1 MQRIG
6 RVATGLLLLLC
17 ACTRVADRPL
27 KVGTNPW
34 AGSEPLYLARELG
47 LYPTQPVHLV
57 EFTSAHQLARAF
69 RNGVI
74 DAAAVPLI
82 EVLRFE
88 HLGQHPRVVLVLD
101 SSHGTDCLLARP
113 ELESLPALKGK
124 RVAHADL
131 PSSRALLTRLT
142 DAAGLLPEDLHEVVL
157 STEAQEAALRKG
169 KVDAVLTSAPACARL
184 MAAGAHPLF
193 DSSQPPDELV
203 DVVIVREEY
212 LAAHPQQVDSLL
224 KGWFAALEHYRT
236 HPDEDAQRMAPRLGL
251 DAEHFQKTLLGMRL
265 ADENEQ
271 RLHLMGQE
279 PRLRATVERLGA
291 MMLHAQ
297 ALSVPPDAAGLID
310 PAPLDR
316 VLAGRE
322 EP

>member
-1 MQRIG
+1 MQGIG
-6 RVATGLLLLLC
+6 RVATGLLVLLC

-47 LYPTQPVHLV
+47 LYPSQPVHLV
-57 EFTSAHQLARAF
+57 EFTSARQLARAF

-101 SSHGTDCLLARP
+101 SSHGADCLLARP
-113 ELESLPALKGK
+113 EVESLAALKGK

-131 PSSRALLTRLT
+131 PSTHYMLARLT
-142 DAAGLLPEDLHEVVL
+142 ESAGLSPDDVHEVVL
-157 STEAQEAALRKG
+157 PAEAQENALRKG

-184 MAAGAHPLF
+184 AGEGAHPLF
-193 DSSQPPDELV
+193 DSSRIPGELV
-203 DVVIVREEY
+203 DVIIVREEY
-212 LAAHPQQVDSLL
+212 LESHPRQVDSLIQ
-224 KGWFAALEHYRT
+224 GWFAALAHYRT
-236 HPDEDAQRMAPRLGL
+236 HPEQDARRMAPRLGL
-251 DAEHFQKTLLGMRL
+251 DEEHFQKTLLGMRL

-271 RLHLMGQE
+271 RVHFMGE
-279 PRLRATVERLGA
+279 APRLRATVERLGA
-291 MMLHAQ
+291 MMLRAQ
-297 ALSVPPDAAGLID
+297 SLSAPPDVEGLLD
-310 PAPLDR
+310 AAPLAR